1 MLHVKRN
8 LRGCLVSKLRE
19 ENSFLFKFLLELL
32 PNPKISQRKK
42 SEEIDV

>member
-19 ENSFLFKFLLELL
+19 ENSFLFKFLLGAAAK
-32 PNPKISQRKK
+32 PQN
-42 SEEIDV
+42 